1 MKGFFVFY
9 ASIILVVFCLMNS
22 SFDTS
27 SSLIYLNKSD
37 TYSVTISGAVEIP
50 NTYEVSYN
58 TYVFEV
64 LNMAQLS
71 YNADVSG
78 LDLYVFVTNNSKIVI
93 PYGIININLAG
104 LDELQ
109 ELDGVGPA
117 YAQKIIDYRAE
128 TQFSCIEDLKNISSS
143 IYEKNASRITV

>member
-1 MKGFFVFY
+1 MKGFFIFY
-9 ASIILVVFCLMNS
+9 TSVILVVFCLMNAT
-22 SFDTS
+22 FDTS
-27 SSLIYLNKSD
+27 SNIIYLNKSD

-50 NTYEVSYN
+50 NTYEVSSN

-78 LDLYVFVTNNSKIVI
+78 IDLYVFVSSNSKIIV
-93 PYGIININLAG
+93 PYGIINLNLASI
-104 LDELQ
+104 DELQ

-117 YAQKIIDYRAE
+117 YAQKIIDYRVE
-128 TQFSCIEDLKNISSS
+128 QQFSSIEELKNISNSV
-143 IYEKNASRITV
+143 YEKNISRITV